1 MAASAVLCSF
11 ALLSGCSDDDVC
23 KVYIPEAKTLQIKNF
38 DLGEELREVF
48 HVAVTASDYVTRSGK
63 EVGGDVKVQ
72 LTVDEAK
79 VQEYNSLWNRL
90 SFASFRLLYADN
102 RNCDSGRGEF
112 FCRSGAYGKCT
123 GKNPAV

>member
-1 MAASAVLCSF
+1 MMMFVKYIFRKPKLCR
-11 ALLSGCSDDDVC
+11 L
-23 KVYIPEAKTLQIKNF
+23 KNF

-79 VQEYNSLWNRL
+79 VQEYNSLCGTDYPCFLPIAIR
-90 SFASFRLLYADN
+90 
-102 RNCDSGRGEF
+102 
-112 FCRSGAYGKCT
+112 
-123 GKNPAV
+123 

>member
-23 KVYIPEAKTLQIKNF
+23 KVYIPEAKALQIKNF

-63 EVGGDVKVQ
+63 EVGGDVKAVSYTHLDVYKRQ
-72 LTVDEAK
+72 TK
-79 VQEYNSLWNRL
+79 VNRHQ
-90 SFASFRLLYADN
+90 N
-102 RNCDSGRGEF
+102 EE
-112 FCRSGAYGKCT
+112 
-123 GKNPAV
+123 

>member
-72 LTVDEAK
+72 LTVM
-79 VQEYNSLWNRL
+79 R
-90 SFASFRLLYADN
+90 R
-102 RNCDSGRGEF
+102 R
-112 FCRSGAYGKCT
+112 CRSIILCVGQTILCFLPIAIR
-123 GKNPAV
+123 

>member
-1 MAASAVLCSF
+1 M
-11 ALLSGCSDDDVC
+11 
-23 KVYIPEAKTLQIKNF
+23 
-38 DLGEELREVF
+38 GEELREVF

-79 VQEYNSLWNRL
+79 VQEYNSLCGTDYPCFL
-90 SFASFRLLYADN
+90 PMLYADN

-112 FCRSGAYGKCT
+112 FCRSGAYG
-123 GKNPAV
+123 